1 VTNGLGPDYKISY
14 DLSYDYLQFI
24 DFIVRSTYDG
34 DLQRATISLGIS
46 SANVRH
52 CLRRSYDFAGKSYV
66 QPTVQKPP
74 KSYEKVCET
83 DRFLNKRLKNILLQ
97 KIPNFCLDSRTEYS
111 MCALSRTP
119 GLC

>member
-1 VTNGLGPDYKISY
+1 MAYLLSNSCKKLLESGKLLLKLLLELGWYKF
-14 DLSYDYLQFI
+14 LQHSVEF
-24 DFIVRSTYDG
+24 
-34 DLQRATISLGIS
+34 
-46 SANVRH
+46 
-52 CLRRSYDFAGKSYV
+52 K

-83 DRFLNKRLKNILLQ
+83 DLFLNKRLKDILLQ